1 MKHVT
6 KQLFSI
12 AMLVSAF
19 AYAKDDVHG
28 TRSVGPAYRTAFTG
42 NGLIQ
47 QSNKCCGESDTF
59 NANVAFGFEFSH
71 SMSKEKLAKYFTLGD
86 TTSISFGA
94 HHGAAVDVYSSN
106 FFLPSD
112 HVSTVTFNP
121 KFWAI
126 NADIRLRVGLGEL
139 VEGLWLDVDLPIV
152 HARYDLGLTKSVT
165 TAGDSDIPAHMSDG
179 AAAGTF
185 AYSDPI
191 TALLGDKAVTGNALV
206 NAPLTYGKFGAVA
219 NGKKTKVGDVHIALG
234 YDLINKDDAQ
244 LGLAV
249 LGHINGDEVSNA
261 KYVNTPSIGT
271 AGRHG
276 IGARLDGSVRLWEN
290 NETSL
295 SAHLRADGAYIFDAT
310 VRRSFDFTANGVWSR
325 YLLLKKHSDFDTA
338 TSIVNA
344 INVTSLQAKIGKF
357 GVYDVNLM
365 LSLSHCGWEFNAGYN
380 LGGATKEKHSKW
392 VDTIATSTY
401 VFFDQTVAPVDTAAD
416 DTTHAPTIHIDG
428 SNGTKGTA
436 VTAGTTLTALNLAAQ
451 AITNDLLNKD
461 SGLQPST
468 MSHRVY
474 GNLGYCY
481 DKNEWMPSFSLG
493 GSAEFS
499 ADNTS
504 VRTYGV
510 HGTMGISF

>member
-1 MKHVT
+1 M
-6 KQLFSI
+6 
-12 AMLVSAF
+12 
-19 AYAKDDVHG
+19 
-28 TRSVGPAYRTAFTG
+28 
-42 NGLIQ
+42 
-47 QSNKCCGESDTF
+47 
-59 NANVAFGFEFSH
+59 
-71 SMSKEKLAKYFTLGD
+71 
-86 TTSISFGA
+86 
-94 HHGAAVDVYSSN
+94 
-106 FFLPSD
+106 
-112 HVSTVTFNP
+112 
-121 KFWAI
+121 
-126 NADIRLRVGLGEL
+126 NADVRLRVGLGEL

-165 TAGDSDIPAHMSDG
+165 TAGTAAIPEEMSPTTLV
-179 AAAGTF
+179 GTF

-191 TALLGDKAVTGNALV
+191 TALLGDKAVTGNTLV

-325 YLLLKKHSDFDTA
+325 YLLLKKHDAPNSV
-338 TSIVNA
+338 TSLVNA

-392 VDTIATSTY
+392 VETIAADTY
-401 VFFDQTVAPVDTAAD
+401 TFFGLTNGGVTTATADSKNTPTV
-416 DTTHAPTIHIDG
+416 HIDG

-436 VTAGTTLTALNLAAQ
+436 AANVAIANTAAGLTAV

>member
-42 NGLIQ
+42 NGLI
-47 QSNKCCGESDTF
+47 SGHKCCGESDTF
-59 NANVAFGFEFSH
+59 NAHFSAGFEFSH
-71 SMSKEKLAKYFTLGD
+71 SMNKEKLAKYFTLGD
-86 TTSISFGA
+86 TTSISFGKA
-94 HHGAAVDVYSSN
+94 DETTADVVAVN
-106 FFLPSD
+106 FFLPED
-112 HVSTVTFNP
+112 HESTVTFNP
-121 KFWAI
+121 KFWAM
-126 NADIRLRVGLGEL
+126 NGEFRLRVGLGEL
-139 VEGLWLDVDLPIV
+139 MEGVWFDVNLPIV
-152 HARYDLGLTKSVT
+152 HAKYDLGLTPSVK
-165 TAGDSDIPAHMSDG
+165 TAGTAAIPEEMSVG
-179 AAAGTF
+179 TESVGTF
-185 AYSDPI
+185 AYADPVA
-191 TALLGDKAVTGNALV
+191 ALLGDKAVTGNTLV
-206 NAPLTYGKFGAVA
+206 NAPLTYGKFGTAED
-219 NGKKTKVGDVHIALG
+219 GKKTKIGDVHIALG

-276 IGARLDGSVRLWEN
+276 VGARLDGSVRLWEN

-325 YLLLKKHSDFDTA
+325 YLLLKKRSDYQTV

-344 INVTSLQAKIGKF
+344 VNVTSLQAKIGKF

-365 LSLSHCGWEFNAGYN
+365 LSLSHCAWEVNAGYN
-380 LGGATKEKHSKW
+380 IGGATKEKLSKW
-392 VDTIATSTY
+392 VDTIAPSTY
-401 VFFDQTVAPVDTAAD
+401 TFFGYDNAPVTTATT
-416 DTTHAPTIHIDG
+416 DTTHAPTINIDG
-428 SNGTKGTA
+428 SNGT
-436 VTAGTTLTALNLAAQ
+436 AGTTLSAANLAAQ
-451 AITNDLLNKD
+451 SITNELLNQD
-461 SGLQPST
+461 SGLRPNT

-474 GNLGYCY
+474 ANLGYCY
-481 DKNEWMPSFSLG
+481 DKSEWMPTVSVGF
-493 GSAEFS
+493 SAEFS
-499 ADNTS
+499 ADNKS
-504 VRTYGV
+504 VRTYGA

>member
-28 TRSVGPAYRTAFTG
+28 TRSVGPAYRTAFTS
-42 NGLIQ
+42 NGLISQ
-47 QSNKCCGESDTF
+47 AHKCCGESDTF
-59 NANVAFGFEFSH
+59 NANFSAGFEFSH
-71 SMSKEKLAKYFTLGD
+71 SMNKEKLAKYFTLGD
-86 TTSISFGA
+86 TTSISFGPN
-94 HHGAAVDVYSSN
+94 AAATTEVSAVN
-106 FFLPSD
+106 FFLPND
-112 HVSTVTFNP
+112 HESTVTFNP
-121 KFWAI
+121 KFWAM
-126 NADIRLRVGLGEL
+126 NGEFRLRVGLGEL
-139 VEGLWLDVDLPIV
+139 MEGVWFDVNLPIV
-152 HARYDLGLTKSVT
+152 HAKYDLGLEKSVKV
-165 TAGDSDIPAHMSDG
+165 
-179 AAAGTF
+179 AGTAAISHLMSEGEASQGTF
-185 AYSDPI
+185 TYADPVA
-191 TALLGDKAVTGNALV
+191 ALLGDKAVTDNSLV
-206 NAPLTYGKFGAVA
+206 NAPLTYGKFGTAE
-219 NGKKTKVGDVHIALG
+219 NGKKTKIGDVHIALG

-276 IGARLDGSVRLWEN
+276 VGARLDGSVRLWEN

-325 YLLLKKHSDFDTA
+325 YLLLKKRTDFETV

-365 LSLSHCGWEFNAGYN
+365 LSLSHCGWEVNAGYN
-380 LGGATKEKHSKW
+380 IGGATKEKLSKW
-392 VDTIATSTY
+392 VDTIAPSTY
-401 VFFDQTVAPVDTAAD
+401 TFFGLTETTGVDVATD
-416 DTTHAPTIHIDG
+416 DATHAPTINIDG
-428 SNGTKGTA
+428 SNGTPGTA
-436 VTAGTTLTALNLAAQ
+436 LTAANLAAQ
-451 AITNDLLNKD
+451 SITNELLNQD
-461 SGLQPST
+461 SGLRPNT

-474 GNLGYCY
+474 ANLGYCY
-481 DKNEWMPSFSLG
+481 DKSEWMPTVSVG

-499 ADNTS
+499 ADNKS